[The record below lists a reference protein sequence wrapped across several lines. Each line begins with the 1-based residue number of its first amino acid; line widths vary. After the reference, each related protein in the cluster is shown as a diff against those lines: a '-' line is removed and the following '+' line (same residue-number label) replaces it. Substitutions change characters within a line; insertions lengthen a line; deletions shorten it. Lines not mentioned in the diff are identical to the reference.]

1 MAKLTKTALK
11 GIVKECLVEIL
22 TEGLLGNHAMV
33 ENRARP
39 QKKKAQSRGN
49 KTNTRAAT
57 NTRFQKKLQETTS
70 ALTQDPVMAAI
81 FEDTARTTLQEQIQ
95 NESTPM
101 VPRHDLI
108 ESDTHSEDPVD
119 QIFEGSSNWATLAFA
134 DKKNI

>member
-33 ENRARP
+33 ENRART
-39 QKKKAQSRGN
+39 QKKKAQPRGN
-49 KTNTRAAT
+49 RANARAAT
-57 NTRFQKKLQETTS
+57 NDKFQKKLQETTS

-95 NESTPM
+95 NESTPR
-101 VPRHDLI
+101 VPRHDHV
-108 ESDTHSEDPVD
+108 EGDARSENPVD
-119 QIFEGSSNWATLAFA
+119 QVFEGSSNWATLAFA

>member
-1 MAKLTKTALK
+1 MAKLTKTVLK

-22 TEGLLGNHAMV
+22 SEGLLGNSGMI

-39 QKKKAQSRGN
+39 QKKKTQPSGN
-49 KTNTRAAT
+49 RASSKTANNAK
-57 NTRFQKKLQETTS
+57 FQKKLQETTR

-81 FEDTARTTLQEQIQ
+81 FEDTARTTLQEQIH

-101 VPRHDLI
+101 VPRHDL
-108 ESDTHSEDPVD
+108 SEDASTSDAAAD
-119 QIFEGSSNWATLAFA
+119 QFFEGASNWATLAFS